1 MSFYILLFVA
11 ITVPLVLVG
20 CAVVGAMV
28 GRYVGKH
35 IASYRYYAF
44 NSPTG
49 WLLQGEMDWGSWIG
63 SMFGL
68 IVAIALI
75 LAFYFFG
82 SIR

>member
-1 MSFYILLFVA
+1 
-11 ITVPLVLVG
+11 
-20 CAVVGAMV
+20 
-28 GRYVGKH
+28 
-35 IASYRYYAF
+35 
-44 NSPTG
+44 
-49 WLLQGEMDWGSWIG
+49 MDWGSWIG